1 MALNNLSN
9 SLDDR
14 VKAMVSILV
23 HTEKG
28 KNTYNKNLW
37 EVWSSIYA
45 TSYFLQDITSQS
57 LFILSF
63 VCELIKKLC

>member
-23 HTEKG
+23 HTEKE
-28 KNTYNKNLW
+28 KNTNNKNLW
-37 EVWSSIYA
+37 DVRSCIYA

-63 VCELIKKLC
+63 VCELIKK